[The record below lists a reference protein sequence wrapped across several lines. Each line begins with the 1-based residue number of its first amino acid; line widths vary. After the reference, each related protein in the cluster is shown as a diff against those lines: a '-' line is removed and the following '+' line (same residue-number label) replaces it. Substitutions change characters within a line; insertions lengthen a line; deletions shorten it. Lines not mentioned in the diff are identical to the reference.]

1 MDLRLGQI
9 RQAGGLSATARRVAA
24 STALWF
30 FAASTRASDN
40 LEARGW
46 VESDQPLW
54 RHFERTVREAL
65 QEVPDDGTFV
75 DVGGGRS
82 CVYSAAV
89 PRDRGVKLVSVDVS
103 PEELALNS
111 VADETRVADIAQGL
125 PFGDAE
131 VDLLVSRVVLEH
143 VDGVP
148 AAIGHM
154 HRVLKP
160 GGRTIHFVPGRFAL
174 FALAAKLLPFPPLLR
189 LLHFAIPA
197 SAGVVEFDVHYDQT
211 DPVALKQL
219 FERTGFRDVRV
230 RWTAAQADYFK
241 VVFPAYV
248 LVAAYQTLVRLL
260 RLRRLAAYVVVDARR

>member
-1 MDLRLGQI
+1 M
-9 RQAGGLSATARRVAA
+9 AAATATLARSLQRV
-24 STALWF
+24 
-30 FAASTRASDN
+30 FAASDRAATAI
-40 LEARGW
+40 ERRGW

-54 RHFERTVREAL
+54 RGFEQSVRDAL
-65 QEVPDDGTFV
+65 AELPDWGVFV
-75 DVGGGRS
+75 DLGGGRS
-82 CVYSAAV
+82 CVHADSV
-89 PRDRGVKLVSVDVS
+89 PRDRGVRLVAVDVS
-103 PEELALNS
+103 EEELAVNPDADEKI
-111 VADETRVADIAQGL
+111 VADVAKGL
-125 PFGDAE
+125 PFADGE

-211 DPVALKQL
+211 DPVALKRL
-219 FERTGFRDVRV
+219 FEQAGFRDVRV

-241 VVFPAYV
+241 VVFPAFL
-248 LVAAYQTLVRLL
+248 LVAAYQTLVRVL
-260 RLRRLAAYVVVDARR
+260 RLKRLAAYVVVDAVR

>member
-1 MDLRLGQI
+1 MAPIVETVGPSVRRFAATNALR
-9 RQAGGLSATARRVAA
+9 
-24 STALWF
+24 F
-30 FAASTRASDN
+30 FAASTRASAA
-40 LEARGW
+40 LEACGW

-54 RHFERTVREAL
+54 RQFERTVREAL
-65 QEVPDDGTFV
+65 QEVPDEGTFV

-89 PRDRGVKLVSVDVS
+89 PRERGVKLVSVDVS
-103 PEELALNS
+103 PEALALNS
-111 VADETRVADIAQGL
+111 VADETRVADISRGL
-125 PFGDAE
+125 PFADAE

-148 AAIGHM
+148 AAIAHM

-174 FALAAKLLPFPPLLR
+174 FALAAKLLPFAPLLR

-211 DPVALKQL
+211 DPVALKRL
-219 FERTGFRDVRV
+219 FERAGFRDVRV

-241 VVFPAYV
+241 VVFPAFV
-248 LVAAYQTLVRLL
+248 LVAAYQTLVRALG
-260 RLRRLAAYVVVDARR
+260 LRRLAAYAIVDARR